1 MIDPRQVAVQILGP
15 IEWESEVTGFCKCPG
30 EGLHTHANGKK
41 HCRVSIDG
49 APTIYCF
56 HSSCTAAVAEAN
68 LRLRREL
75 GGHTWSLRLPGGAV
89 VRAGDVVAGP
99 GLVVRGAQSG
109 VSVAQNGVPVAQT
122 WAPVSQTGVPGAQT
136 GGGGAQTGG
145 GGAQTGV
152 GGAQTGGGVRPGLD
166 RAALDLVAVHA
177 ERFRPQLFD
186 FFRWPMAQILVDSPL
201 VVADRESDEQFRTW
215 LKLWP
220 ADSTVWV
227 GDVFSSGK
235 PEHNTHFRAVAEW
248 YQIGPVMGNYTCGS
262 AFKPGVHSRS
272 NENLSGFRFLVIESD
287 TLSRDEVGAIFAYL
301 SRRLHYTLHA
311 IVDTAGKSL
320 HGWFDAPRTVEAAA
334 RLKAGL
340 VVFGCDPK
348 VFTWSQPVRVPGAF
362 RDGRLQRLVWL
373 RR

>member
-1 MIDPRQVAVQILGP
+1 MWSVIDPRQVASQILGP
-15 IEWESEVTGFCKCPG
+15 IEWESEVTGFCRCPG
-30 EGLHTHANGKK
+30 ESLHTHANGKR

-99 GLVVRGAQSG
+99 GVVVRGAQSG
-109 VSVAQNGVPVAQT
+109 VPVAQT
-122 WAPVSQTGVPGAQT
+122 WVPVSQTGVSGAQT
-136 GGGGAQTGG
+136 GKGGG
-145 GGAQTGV
+145 
-152 GGAQTGGGVRPGLD
+152 QTGGGVRPGLD
-166 RAALDLVAVHA
+166 RVALDLVAVHA

-186 FFRWPMAQILVDSPL
+186 FFRWPMAQILADSPL

-235 PEHNTHFRAVAEW
+235 PEHATHFRAVAEW

-287 TLSRDEVGAIFAYL
+287 TLSRDEVGAVFAYL
-301 SRRLHYTLHA
+301 NRRLHYSLHA

-320 HGWFDAPRTVEAAA
+320 HGWFDAPRSADAAA